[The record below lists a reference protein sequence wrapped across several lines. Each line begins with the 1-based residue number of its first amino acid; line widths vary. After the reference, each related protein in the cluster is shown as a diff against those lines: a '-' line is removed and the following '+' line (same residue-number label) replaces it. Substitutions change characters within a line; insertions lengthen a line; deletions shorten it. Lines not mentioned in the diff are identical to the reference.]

1 MSFTLP
7 PCPCNSPLKSPLACI
22 IAPVLLFP
30 LCHPRFSREE
40 HWKSEGRA
48 WGFFAERLVY
58 RASKRENKETD
69 RSVRCVCLIVPVVAF
84 PPLLFP
90 VEACH
95 HGLTGL
101 FYHSHMA
108 LPFLSTS
115 APALFSLLFLYLSQ
129 SLLRCVCVSA
139 LYVWRSCLKIRRWT
153 LKSITKKKSMSWRQN
168 KHCFMGNI
176 SSMWAN
182 TFPFNLVIF
191 LDSNPFCTAGYDP
204 AGIIW

>member
-7 PCPCNSPLKSPLACI
+7 PCPCNSPLKSPLSLYNRTCVTF
-22 IAPVLLFP
+22 PTLPSTLLK
-30 LCHPRFSREE
+30 REE

-48 WGFFAERLVY
+48 RDWSFFAERLVY
-58 RASKRENKETD
+58 RASERENKETD

-153 LKSITKKKSMSWRQN
+153 LKSITKKKYELET
-168 KHCFMGNI
+168 K
-176 SSMWAN
+176 
-182 TFPFNLVIF
+182 
-191 LDSNPFCTAGYDP
+191 
-204 AGIIW
+204 

>member
-30 LCHPRFSREE
+30 LCHPRFSRERSIE
-40 HWKSEGRA
+40 RVK
-48 WGFFAERLVY
+48 AERGVSLQKGWFTE
-58 RASKRENKETD
+58 RAKEKIKRQTG
-69 RSVRCVCLIVPVVAF
+69 VWGVCLIVPVVAF

-153 LKSITKKKSMSWRQN
+153 LKSITKKKYELET
-168 KHCFMGNI
+168 K
-176 SSMWAN
+176 
-182 TFPFNLVIF
+182 
-191 LDSNPFCTAGYDP
+191 
-204 AGIIW
+204 